1 MSIVLARIDN
11 RLVHGQILATW
22 VPALDVDS
30 ILVLD
35 DELARNTLARSAM
48 ELAIPPDVQF
58 EVSPVAQASAAFAR
72 LSHHQRTII
81 LLRDVAD
88 ASRALDAG
96 LPLTRLNLGNVH
108 IADGRHLVSQAVFL
122 SSDEIAVLESIAGRG
137 VAIELQTLPRDKAMP
152 LAEMKH
158 KVEEGARA

>member
-11 RLVHGQILATW
+11 RLVHGQILAAW

-30 ILVLD
+30 ILVVD
-35 DELARNTLARSAM
+35 DELARNDLARDAM

-58 EVSPVAQASAAFAR
+58 AVTPVAQASAALAR
-72 LSHHQRTII
+72 IGGGHRTMI

-96 LPLTRLNLGNVH
+96 LPLTCLNLGNVH
-108 IADGRHLVSQAVFL
+108 FADGRRSVSPAVHL
-122 SSDEIAVLESIAGRG
+122 SSDEISVLESISGRG
-137 VAIELQTLPRDKAMP
+137 VDVELKTLPRDKAMP
-152 LAEMKH
+152 LPEMKER
-158 KVEEGARA
+158 VGAAT

>member
-1 MSIVLARIDN
+1 MSIVLARVDN

-35 DELARNTLARSAM
+35 DELSRNTLARSAM

-58 EVSPVAQASAAFAR
+58 DVSPVAQGTTALAK
-72 LSHHQRTII
+72 LSGHHRTII

-96 LPLTRLNLGNVH
+96 VPLTHLNLGNVH
-108 IADGRHLVSQAVFL
+108 FADGRQAVSQAVHL
-122 SSDEIAVLESIAGRG
+122 SLDEMAVLESISGRG
-137 VAIELQTLPRDKAMP
+137 VAVELKTLPRDKAMP
-152 LAEMKH
+152 LNEMKDR
-158 KVEEGARA
+158 VEAGSAS